1 MKCGVKLRN
10 YKTTKL
16 RNRPR
21 GYILISLMLFL
32 SVLALAALAVLP
44 NMAFE
49 VRRDREEEM
58 LHRGVQYSR
67 AIKHFYKKFG
77 RYPGRVEELEN
88 TNNLRFLRKR
98 YTDPM
103 NVVEG
108 KEQEFKVLHQADVQ
122 LGGLAGLGGA
132 AGGSTQAPGLQGV
145 YGTANAA
152 AQVAA
157 VQAVVAQQQPQGNMS
172 TDTTNAA
179 GDDTGN
185 PNGQNASGTPAS
197 PGTTPTSAASSPSS
211 PTPGPPAG
219 TSPGGLAGQTFGG
232 GGILGVASANK
243 KKTIREFC
251 KKNHYN
257 DWKFLY
263 DPSTDLGPSPNTP
276 WCPLA
281 AGQGLGAGFNR
292 NGIGPAQPVAGP
304 QAATPPTVQGPQS
317 PTALPNS
324 NQMPP
329 DQ

>member
-1 MKCGVKLRN
+1 LKS
-10 YKTTKL
+10 TT
-16 RNRPR
+16 RSR

-32 SVLALAALAVLP
+32 SLLAIAALAVFP
-44 NMAFE
+44 AMKMQAE
-49 VRRDREEEM
+49 RDREEEM
-58 LHRGVQYSR
+58 IHRGVQYSR

-108 KEQEFKVLHQADVQ
+108 KEQQFKILHQADVQ
-122 LGGLAGLGGA
+122 LGTLAGLAGT
-132 AGGSTQAPGLQGV
+132 AGGSTPGLQGV

-152 AQVAA
+152 AQVVA
-157 VQAVVAQQQPQGNMS
+157 VQAAAAQQPALVN
-172 TDTTNAA
+172 TPADTTNAA
-179 GDDTGN
+179 GDDTGT
-185 PNGQNASGTPAS
+185 PNGQSAAGTASN
-197 PGTTPTSAASSPSS
+197 PGTTPTAAASSPSAA
-211 PTPGPPAG
+211 TPVPPAG
-219 TSPGGLAGQTFGG
+219 PSGGGLTGQTFGG
-232 GGILGVASANK
+232 GGILGVASATK

-281 AGQGLGAGFNR
+281 EGQGLGAGFNR
-292 NGIGPAQPVAGP
+292 NGIGPAQPMAGP
-304 QAATPPTVQGPQS
+304 QGVTPSTAPGPQA
-317 PTALPNS
+317 PTGLPNS

>member
-1 MKCGVKLRN
+1 MRIIGRSDDRAIGRLKS
-10 YKTTKL
+10 KT
-16 RNRPR
+16 RSR

-32 SVLALAALAVLP
+32 SLLAIAALAVLP

-58 LHRGVQYSR
+58 IHRGTQYSR

-108 KEQEFKVLHQADVQ
+108 KEQQFKVLHQADVQ
-122 LGGLAGLGGA
+122 LGGLAGLAGA
-132 AGGSTQAPGLQGV
+132 AGGTTPGVGLQGV
-145 YGTANAA
+145 FGTANAA

-157 VQAVVAQQQPQGNMS
+157 VQAVAAQQQAQGNTP

-185 PNGQNASGTPAS
+185 PNGQNASGTPSS
-197 PGTTPTSAASSPSS
+197 PGTTSTGSPSS
-211 PTPGPPAG
+211 PTTGPLAG
-219 TSPGGLAGQTFGG
+219 TSPAGLAGQTFGG

-263 DPSTDLGPSPNTP
+263 DPSTDLGPSPNAP

-292 NGIGPAQPVAGP
+292 NGIGPAQPMAGP
-304 QAATPPTVQGPQS
+304 QGAMPSTMPGPQS
-317 PTALPNS
+317 PAGIPNS